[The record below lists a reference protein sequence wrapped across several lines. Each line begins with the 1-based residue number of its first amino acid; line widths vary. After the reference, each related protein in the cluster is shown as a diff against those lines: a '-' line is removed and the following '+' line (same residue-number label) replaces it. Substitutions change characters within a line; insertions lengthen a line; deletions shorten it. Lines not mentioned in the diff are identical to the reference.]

1 MRLSI
6 IISRIERHV
15 KRANEL
21 VNRDLSDDV
30 VFSALSME
38 CFQAI
43 NSAIDL
49 GEHLVS
55 KHNLGI
61 PSTYREVFEILHKNK
76 IINEEILNGM
86 KKLIFYRNLIAHEYY
101 TIEVKDLK
109 EIVDMLN
116 VLLDLVESVKRYENS
131 LSE

>member
-1 MRLSI
+1 MKLPV

-21 VNRDLSDDV
+21 MDRDLSDDV
-30 VFSALSME
+30 IFSALSME

-49 GEHLVS
+49 GEYLVS
-55 KHNLGI
+55 EYNLGI
-61 PSTYREVFEILHKNK
+61 PSTYREIFEILHKNK
-76 IINEEILNGM
+76 IISDEILSGM

-101 TIEVKDLK
+101 TIEAKDLK
-109 EIVDMLN
+109 EIVSMLN
-116 VLLDLVESVKRYENS
+116 ILLDLVESVKRYQS
-131 LSE
+131 LK